1 MEKSTSSGQGFSTAQ
16 FLLKYF
22 QGLYKPLGRRVH
34 NSNSDRQLTV
44 TMLTGVTI
52 TNCTEQLQRTEWEES
67 RVMTDV
73 HPEDKLKN
81 RLFLKVTH

>member
-1 MEKSTSSGQGFSTAQ
+1 MEKSTSSGQRFSTAQ

-22 QGLYKPLGRRVH
+22 QGLQKPLGKRVY

-52 TNCTEQLQRTEWEES
+52 TNCNEQLQRQNGKKAE
-67 RVMTDV
+67 
-73 HPEDKLKN
+73 L
-81 RLFLKVTH
+81 

>member
-1 MEKSTSSGQGFSTAQ
+1 MEKSTSSGQRFSTAQ

-22 QGLYKPLGRRVH
+22 QGLYKPLGKRVY

-52 TNCTEQLQRTEWEES
+52 TNCTEQLQRQNGKKAE
-67 RVMTDV
+67 
-73 HPEDKLKN
+73 L
-81 RLFLKVTH
+81 